1 MNRRVDDVGVD
12 AGMIMIADEDYY
24 IENNGKVDWK
34 LAKLIELDPGSYDVK
49 WEIQKTW
56 EGPIEGR
63 GVVEITSGK
72 MVISDPCYNIR
83 GDNWRKWLD
92 NTYDRKCCG
101 RGIIIIDKMGG
112 DGDYSIELE
121 INKR

>member
-1 MNRRVDDVGVD
+1 MNRRVEGVGVD

-24 IENNGKVDWK
+24 IGNNGKVDWK

-49 WEIQKTW
+49 WKIRETW

-83 GDNWRKWLD
+83 EENWHKWLD
-92 NTYDRKCCG
+92 DTDYGKRCRRDV
-101 RGIIIIDKMGG
+101 IIIDKMGG
-112 DGDYSIELE
+112 DGSYCVELE